1 MREYKL
7 SDISELLKGRGV
19 KKLDIDNGAG
29 KQGKQRGKGT
39 VASGGIHKRHAPLK
53 LSLDLET
60 LPYTMNT

>member
-19 KKLDIDNGAG
+19 KKLDVDKGA
-29 KQGKQRGKGT
+29 GKQRGKGT
-39 VASGGIHKRHAPLK
+39 VASGGTRKRHAPLN

-60 LPYTMNT
+60 LPYTVNT